1 MINKSILFYTPG
13 VAQSHKDK
21 MIVKYTFYELDY
33 KMTNVKAM
41 LATTNTQIVLKC
53 STNLQSVTMG
63 ILYFSQRN
71 IKDNVKLRIISEGGS
86 DGVGRLPAE
95 INSIVSEYVQEY
107 RV

>member
-1 MINKSILFYTPG
+1 
-13 VAQSHKDK
+13 
-21 MIVKYTFYELDY
+21 
-33 KMTNVKAM
+33 
-41 LATTNTQIVLKC
+41 
-53 STNLQSVTMG
+53 
-63 ILYFSQRN
+63 LYFSQRN